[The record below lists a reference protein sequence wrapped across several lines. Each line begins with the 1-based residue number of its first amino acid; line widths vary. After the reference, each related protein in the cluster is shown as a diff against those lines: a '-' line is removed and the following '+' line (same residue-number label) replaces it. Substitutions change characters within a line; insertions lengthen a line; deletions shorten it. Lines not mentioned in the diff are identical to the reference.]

1 MTDSPLQ
8 PADETPTAASGP
20 PGPPPV
26 VVVKSATGTYFTY
39 ANGIAVGIRIM
50 FWAPLGMALVMLA
63 LMLTRGRGLSTALW
77 IGFVVQILVLFLFC
91 GMLIVRRLNRWQ
103 IDLNDYRQE
112 PLHADQPNVSHL
124 VKGALL
130 EVGGLCRIRWW
141 SGQPAPAWRHRF
153 QQMLHERGLPPAL
166 VIVQAELIDNLRMIP
181 VDETFVELDRLLAQM
196 SRRSGTFWLLAAGLL
211 ASGWVMVQAALRG
224 DWVMAAILG
233 VAAAMVGS
241 QLLKG
246 WGIHVSRAN
255 APVMGMGVLS
265 DHKGRR
271 WTVRDST
278 VYLYPY
284 QSSIIASI
292 IGPDGYHAM
301 QFHGLD
307 DPALRMFWQRW
318 MHPHPRPDLV

>member
-1 MTDSPLQ
+1 MTR
-8 PADETPTAASGP
+8 ADESPPSGSSAAP
-20 PGPPPV
+20 VGPPPI

-50 FWAPLGMALVMLA
+50 FWAPLGMAIVMLA
-63 LMLTRGRGLSTALW
+63 LVLTRGRGLSTALW

-91 GMLIVRRLNRWQ
+91 GALIVRRFNRWQ
-103 IDLNDYRQE
+103 TDLNAYRQE
-112 PLHADQPNVSHL
+112 HPHSDKPDASHL

-141 SGQPAPAWRHRF
+141 SGRPAPAWRHRF
-153 QQMLHERGLPPAL
+153 QQLLHERGLPRAL
-166 VIVQAELIDNLRMIP
+166 VVVQAELIDTLRTIP
-181 VDETFVELDRLLAQM
+181 VDGTFVEPDRLLAQM
-196 SRRSGTFWLLAAGLL
+196 SRRSGTFWLLATMLL
-211 ASGWVMVQAALRG
+211 AAGWVMIQAALRG
-224 DWVMAAILG
+224 DWVMAGVLG
-233 VAAAMVGS
+233 VAAAIVGS
-241 QLLKG
+241 QLLKA
-246 WGIHVSRAN
+246 WGIHVSQAN

-271 WTVRDST
+271 WTVLDSA

-284 QSSIIASI
+284 QSSIIASLL
-292 IGPDGYHAM
+292 GPDGYHAM
-301 QFHGLD
+301 QFHGPE